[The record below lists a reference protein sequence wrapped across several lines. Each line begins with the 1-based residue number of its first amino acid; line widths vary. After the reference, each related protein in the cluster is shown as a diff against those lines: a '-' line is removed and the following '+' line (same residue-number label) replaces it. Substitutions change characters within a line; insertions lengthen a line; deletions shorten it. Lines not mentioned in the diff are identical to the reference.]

1 MEIAKTKAFPVL
13 GEIKYKSPNETN
25 IIYEAVYQGLP
36 CYCIQHTPTGHIEII
51 DHDRAILNAIII
63 KIKRCGALVC
73 EKKTKQLFLKFHGTE
88 REYSISLRLYV
99 FAKYERME
107 LKEIRGKKIVIH
119 DSTLTENNISDLRK
133 CNLYAA
139 GDFRPI
145 KPNSTVEII
154 YDPENAENQCIAV
167 KVRVRN
173 GYLTEIYPYSGEL
186 YEILSSSKWG
196 CLQYGQDSGRLTIS
210 VHFQNTKDGYK
221 LVNLSRFVL
230 LYNTHFHKYSKR
242 NGAIKRFIRDFSKLC
257 DGEHREAAHINAA
270 KWNGGYGNLLWME
283 ESENKSMSNL
293 ITHFSGDYEIFA
305 AADKDSRILVDF
317 LSHGQHHYYICDT
330 PELYLDLQL
339 VLMGKCNLTKNLCI
353 NQIAESGTMHIPTP
367 IEVYKDEKKGQDHK
381 VDVLTDY
388 WEWSKHRDI
397 LLDHYKRNPDA
408 FKEWEHRSNGIAF
421 KDVPVLVNLFM
432 GDVIKTGNIT
442 SLDCP

>member
-1 MEIAKTKAFPVL
+1 MQTAKAFPVL

-25 IIYEAVYQGLP
+25 IIYEAVYQGLQ
-36 CYCIQHTPTGHIEII
+36 CYCIQHTLTGHIEII
-51 DHDRAILNAIII
+51 DHDRAILNAIIT

-73 EKKTKQLFLKFHGTE
+73 EKKTKHPFLKFHGTE

-107 LKEIRGKKIVIH
+107 LKEIRGKKIVMH

-167 KVRVRN
+167 KVRVRD
-173 GYLTEIYPYSGEL
+173 GYVTEIYSYSEEL
-186 YEILSSSKWG
+186 YKILSSSKWG

-230 LYNTHFHKYSKR
+230 LYDTHFHKYRKR
-242 NGAIKRFIRDFSKLC
+242 NGAIKQFIRDFSKLS
-257 DGEHREAAHINAA
+257 DSEHRQAAHINAI
-270 KWNGGYGNLLWME
+270 KWNGGYGNLLWMD
-283 ESENKSMSNL
+283 ESTNQTMSNL
-293 ITHFSGDYEIFA
+293 ITHVSGDYEIFA
-305 AADKDSRILVDF
+305 VTDENGIILVDF
-317 LSHGQHHYYICDT
+317 LSHGQKSYFRCNS

-339 VLMGKCNLTKNLCI
+339 VLMGKSNLTKNLSI
-353 NQIAESGTMHIPTP
+353 NKLTASGAISIPP
-367 IEVYKDEKKGQDHK
+367 PKKTYHETGKATSDSK
-381 VDVLTDY
+381 TDIVAAY
-388 WEWSKHRDI
+388 WEWSKHRGNI
-397 LLDHYKRNPDA
+397 FDHYKRNPGS

-432 GDVIKTGNIT
+432 GDVIKTNH
-442 SLDCP
+442 